1 MVSWLLLGLSAM
13 NSFQQDLK
21 RGIEVENM
29 LLTVL
34 KRKYPASTLV
44 NAYKGYD
51 IWIPEIHKSVEV
63 KYDEKCNETG
73 NIVVEIEFN
82 EKPSALMTT
91 TADFWVFYDGKDF
104 VSIEPREI
112 IKCIFM
118 NRLRYVTFTGDGDS
132 KPKKAFLIKKD
143 ILFAYGKIVK

>member
-1 MVSWLLLGLSAM
+1 MDSFKRDLG
-13 NSFQQDLK
+13 

-29 LLTVL
+29 LLTIL
-34 KRKYPASTLV
+34 RRKYPASTLV
-44 NAYKGYD
+44 NAFKGYD
-51 IWIPEIHKSVEV
+51 IWIPEIHKSIEV
-63 KYDEKCNETG
+63 KYDEKSNETG

-82 EKPSALMTT
+82 GKPSALMTT

-118 NRLRYVTFTGDGDS
+118 NKLQYVEFVGKGDS
-132 KPKKAFLIKKD
+132 KSKKAFLIKKD
-143 ILFAYGKIVK
+143 YLFSYGKIVR